1 MEYSKKIKDVVKD
14 YWRLT
19 VGTLIVAF
27 GIYFFKFP
35 NNFSTG
41 GVAGLAIVIPHLM
54 NISKGN
60 VTIILNMLFL
70 VLGFLF
76 FGRSFGFRTTYSSI
90 VMSLSIFLFER
101 FIPMTHPLTD
111 QPVLELS
118 FAVLLPAIGSAIL
131 FNNRAST
138 GGTDILAMIVKKFT
152 NQDIGNALFMSD
164 ILITISIFFVIDVKA
179 GLFSVLGLLSKA
191 MLVNNIIESFNMV
204 KYFTIITDREEEIDD
219 FITKKLGRGLTRFK
233 GRGGFTGNEK
243 TVILTVIKRPQA
255 VLLRDFTRKTDPKAF
270 IMITNTSQI
279 VGKGFNYFG

>member
-243 TVILTVIKRPQA
+243 TVILTVVKRPQA

>member
-191 MLVNNIIESFNMV
+191 MLVNNVIESFNMV

-243 TVILTVIKRPQA
+243 TVILTVVKRPQA

>member
-164 ILITISIFFVIDVKA
+164 ILITISIFFVVDVKA

-243 TVILTVIKRPQA
+243 TVILTVVKRPQA

>member
-1 MEYSKKIKDVVKD
+1 MEYSKKIKEVVKD

-41 GVAGLAIVIPHLM
+41 GVAGLAIVIPHLI

-60 VTIILNMLFL
+60 VTIILNMVFL
-70 VLGFLF
+70 ALGFLF

-90 VMSLSIFLFER
+90 VMSLSIFIFEK

-111 QPVLELS
+111 QPVLELA

-164 ILITISIFFVIDVKA
+164 IIITISIFFVIDVKA

-191 MLVNNIIESFNMV
+191 MLVNNVIESFNMV

-219 FITKKLGRGLTRFK
+219 FITKNLGRGLTRFK

-243 TVILTVIKRPQA
+243 TVILTVVKRPQA